1 MDRFKQIL
9 DSLSALSIIDL
20 RSKCKAHNMRYDPLL
35 KRPLLEKKLAEV
47 LLAEENREP
56 DGEANKQDKATESQV
71 EVIFTSEE
79 NAEPSVK
86 ELGEEKPSKETFEE
100 RPKVNDTL
108 QEVNVKSCEP
118 DTSNISDGDNEEVQA
133 ETKEYIPSSQ
143 NQQNH
148 YEEKKH
154 GDKDY
159 RRQPERGGDKRNNL
173 NRGPINTRGTNGRN
187 YSNRNNPNNVSDTQA
202 RGNNNGPA
210 NNKLQGKTYKKQEQD
225 RKPQEPEYDEN
236 GIEKEVDVTG
246 CEIRSG
252 VLELCQEGYGFL
264 RGENYQISNKD
275 SFVGSQFTRRFGL
288 RVGDFVVG
296 YVKQGE
302 NPNKP
307 PAIVKII
314 EINGRAPVENLKRP
328 YFEDFVPIYPDELI
342 RLEIK
347 GKRNDLA
354 VRAIDLVAPI
364 GKGQRA
370 MVVSPP
376 KAGKTTLLKMIANSI
391 SINHPE
397 CKLLVLLIDERP
409 EEVTDMQRS
418 INGEVVY
425 STFDEESGN
434 HIKIAELVLTRAK
447 RLVEEGHDVVI
458 LLDSLTRM
466 ARANNVIVPSS
477 GKTLSGG
484 VDPVALYFP
493 KRFFGAA
500 RNIENGGSLTII
512 ATALVDTGSRMD
524 DIVYEEFKGT
534 GNMEIHLDRRLSEKR
549 IFPAIDLYKSGTRR
563 EELLLSQQELEAA
576 YLMRKLLSAGDP
588 QEAAESIIT
597 MMMRTSSNAELTTCL
612 KDQIAKLKKDGY
624 RF

>member
-1 MDRFKQIL
+1 MDKLKQIQDAL
-9 DSLSALSIIDL
+9 APLSLVDL
-20 RSKCKAHNMRYDPLL
+20 RSQCKANNVRYDSTLDKAAL
-35 KRPLLEKKLAEV
+35 VKKLTKAF
-47 LLAEENREP
+47 LAKENWVPLETKKQ
-56 DGEANKQDKATESQV
+56 ANSSENQADVTSENENKPELSAKENV
-71 EVIFTSEE
+71 EVQPSTDSVDEIKQASNDSSEIDE
-79 NAEPSVK
+79 RSCKSPSSESVDNAEA
-86 ELGEEKPSKETFEE
+86 PSKTREY
-100 RPKVNDTL
+100 RPS
-108 QEVNVKSCEP
+108 QP
-118 DTSNISDGDNEEVQA
+118 
-133 ETKEYIPSSQ
+133 Q
-143 NQQNH
+143 NQQNN
-148 YEEKKH
+148 YVDRKNR
-154 GDKDY
+154 DNKDY
-159 RRQPERGGDKRNNL
+159 RKQSERRDDKHNNQNQYNVNPRPNGGRIYATK
-173 NRGPINTRGTNGRN
+173 GEA
-187 YSNRNNPNNVSDTQA
+187 V
-202 RGNNNGPA
+202 GNANNGQPK
-210 NNKLQGKTYKKQEQD
+210 NYPNKPQGKPFKKQD
-225 RKPQEPEYDEN
+225 RDRINQEVEFDEN
-236 GIEKEVDVTG
+236 GVEKEVDLTG

-275 SFVGSQFTRRFGL
+275 SFVGTQYTRRYGL

-302 NPNKP
+302 NPTKP
-307 PAIVKII
+307 PAIVKIL
-314 EINGRAPVENLKRP
+314 EINGREPVENLKRP
-328 YFEDFVPIYPDELI
+328 YFENFVPIYPNELI

-354 VRAIDLVAPI
+354 VRAIDLIAPI

-409 EEVTDMQRS
+409 EEVTDMQRC

-597 MMMRTSSNAELTTCL
+597 MMMRTSSNAELTICL